1 VTGGREI
8 AAPCHTPRPAASIF
22 GMDSPL
28 DVERYR
34 PRLFGI
40 AYRMLGDVDDARDLV
55 QETFLRWHQ
64 ADRDGVVAPEGW
76 LVAVV
81 TRLAI
86 DQLRRATHER
96 QAYTGPWLP
105 EPFVT
110 EPPPDRG
117 VELASDLSMALLVL
131 LERLAP
137 EERAAFLLREV
148 FDAGYDEIARVL
160 ERSEPA
166 ARQVVHRARTRV
178 RGDRARFAAR
188 RAEHGGLLSRFLD
201 ALHAGDRDG
210 LLALFAPDATFVS
223 DGGGKVSAARRQI
236 AGADRLVRMFMGLE
250 RKWSHLVAHRI
261 ASVNGE
267 PAIVTEHEGRVLCV
281 TAFASDGE
289 RLTAGFRVLN
299 PDKLRH
305 VGPPAR

>member
-1 VTGGREI
+1 
-8 AAPCHTPRPAASIF
+8 
-22 GMDSPL
+22 MDPTSTRD
-28 DVERYR
+28 DVEQYR

-55 QETFLRWHQ
+55 QETYLRWHQ
-64 ADRDGVVAPEGW
+64 AERADVVAPEGW

-86 DQLRRATHER
+86 DQLRRATRER
-96 QAYTGPWLP
+96 MAYTGPWLP
-105 EPFVT
+105 EPLAT
-110 EPPPDRG
+110 DPPPDRG
-117 VELASDLSMALLVL
+117 AELASDLSMALLVL

-137 EERAAFLLREV
+137 EERAAFLLRDV

-178 RGDRARFAAR
+178 RGERTRFESR
-188 RAEHGGLLSRFLD
+188 RDVHERLLARFLD
-201 ALHAGDRDG
+201 ALHAGDRDA
-210 LLALFAPDATFVS
+210 LLAVFASDATFVS
-223 DGGGKVSAARRQI
+223 DGGGKVSAARRTI
-236 AGADRLVRMFMGLE
+236 TGGDRLVRMFMGLE
-250 RKWSHLVAHRI
+250 RKWSHLVSHRI

-267 PAIVTEHEGRVLCV
+267 PAILSEVGGRVLAV

-305 VGPPAR
+305 VGVPAR